1 MRNYIARSL
10 FCASLIVCGLALPLA
25 TLPTSANDSP
35 PGASEMTNLARNDPL
50 AFLEN
55 CAKHYDSQVRGYL
68 TTMQKQERL
77 QGRLQN
83 KEVIEVAF
91 KDQPHSVSLHWLQ
104 GARKADRVVYVAGE
118 NDGMMLA
125 HPTGA
130 AGKLVKVV
138 RRKVDSDEAKESGR
152 YTLDQFGFKNTLLR
166 AISSMQTAQKKG
178 GLRLQFQGEAKV
190 IEAGQRVAYK
200 IKRTYAE
207 PEGDGT
213 QELTLYIDRENYLPI
228 GVVVK
233 GKVDSGTGNREL
245 LGEYFFRDVRLNPEI
260 SPDQF
265 KPGAFN

>member
-1 MRNYIARSL
+1 
-10 FCASLIVCGLALPLA
+10 
-25 TLPTSANDSP
+25 
-35 PGASEMTNLARNDPL
+35 MTNLARNDPL

-55 CAKHYDSQVRGYL
+55 CVKHYDRNVHGYL

-91 KDQPHSVSLHWLQ
+91 RDQPHSVSLHWLQ
-104 GARKADRVVYVAGE
+104 GARKADRVVFVAGE

-125 HPTGA
+125 HPAGT

-138 RRKVDSDEAKESGR
+138 RRKVDSDEARESGR
-152 YTLDQFGFKNTLLR
+152 YTLDQFGFKNTLMR
-166 AISSMQTAQKKG
+166 AISSMKAAQKKG
-178 GLRLQFQGEAKV
+178 TLRLQFQGEAKV
-190 IEAGQRVAYK
+190 IEAGQRVCYK
-200 IKRTYAE
+200 IKRTYSE

-213 QELTLYIDRENYLPI
+213 QELTLYVDRENYIPI

-233 GKVDSGTGNREL
+233 GKVDPATGNREL
-245 LGEYFFRDVRLNPEI
+245 LGEYFFREVRLNPEL

-265 KPGAFN
+265 KPAAFN

>member
-1 MRNYIARSL
+1 MRNQFARYL
-10 FCASLIVCGLALPLA
+10 FCALFVACGLASSLA
-25 TLPTSANDSP
+25 RPSTSATDSP
-35 PGASEMTNLARNDPL
+35 SDASTMTNLARNDPL

-55 CAKHYDSQVRGYL
+55 CVKHYDRDVRGYL

-91 KDQPHSVSLHWLQ
+91 RDQPHSVSLHWLQ
-104 GARKADRVVYVAGE
+104 GARKADRVVFVAGE

-125 HPTGA
+125 HPAGT

-138 RRKVDSDEAKESGR
+138 RRKVDSDEARESGR

-166 AISSMQTAQKKG
+166 AISSMQAAQKKG
-178 GLRLQFQGEAKV
+178 TLRLQFQGEAKV
-190 IEAGQRVAYK
+190 IEAGQRVCYK
-200 IKRTYAE
+200 IKRTYSE

-213 QELTLYIDRENYLPI
+213 QELTLYVDRENYIPI

-233 GKVDSGTGNREL
+233 GKVDPATGNRQL
-245 LGEYFFRDVRLNPEI
+245 LGEYFFREVRLNPEL
-260 SPDQF
+260 SPEQF
-265 KPGAFN
+265 KPAAFN